1 MPFAICIYP
10 EQDDTQGNKHHNDA
24 FLCMTPYK
32 TCKYGAILPRQD
44 LLHSLQRARA
54 SRAQKNA
61 GFSWPKKAQASRA
74 QKKRGLLGP
83 KKARASRAPK
93 TRASRALIARKA
105 SLGPKKRGLL
115 VPMRRH
121 VVNKTRAL
129 ASMPNTRKLLAHNTS
144 GLPCLTHASFSR
156 ITQAGIPLPNT
167 TWTLLSPP
175 SHQHRHNHGHVHGHN
190 HHQKHD
196 HTIMI
201 IMMMMMMMMMMS
213 ATELQ

>member
-1 MPFAICIYP
+1 
-10 EQDDTQGNKHHNDA
+10 
-24 FLCMTPYK
+24 MTPYK

-44 LLHSLQRARA
+44 LLHSLQRTRA
-54 SRAQKNA
+54 SRDPRKRRLLGPQKNA
-61 GFSWPKKAQASRA
+61 GFSGFSGPR
-74 QKKRGLLGP
+74 KRGLLGP
-83 KKARASRAPK
+83 PK

-167 TWTLLSPP
+167 MWTLLSPP
-175 SHQHRHNHGHVHGHN
+175 SPAPPSPAWAIAGNAALLQARCPRCRAYATDCPASLDDAGRTA
-190 HHQKHD
+190 
-196 HTIMI
+196 TIKI
-201 IMMMMMMMMMMS
+201 
-213 ATELQ
+213 AARRT